1 MVQLSRV
8 LVTGA
13 TGRQGGA
20 VCRRLLER
28 GHGVLALVRSATTH
42 EARALEQRG
51 AQLVVGD
58 FDEPGLLEEAMR
70 SVDAVFAMATPFGPG
85 GLEAEVRHG
94 RHLIEAAKLA
104 RVPSF
109 LYSSVAGADQETG
122 IPHFETKQVLEEQ
135 LRLSGLRHTVVAPV
149 FFMDN
154 FLGPAYAQRLHEGAL
169 ALALPPHKGLQ
180 MTSTRDLAAL
190 CVRLLEEPE
199 RMQGQRL
206 EVASDEVTGEQ
217 AAALLSYVSGHRLRY
232 EQVPLKA
239 VRCRSADLELM
250 FDWLQQE
257 GFHADISLLRQAFP
271 EVGWHSFLDWARLQ
285 DWSALLGTPW
295 RGALAAEPSFT

>member
-1 MVQLSRV
+1 MLQHRTV

-20 VCRRLLER
+20 LCRKLLER
-28 GHGVLALVRSATTH
+28 GHRVLALVRAPEAL

-51 AQLVVGD
+51 ARLVEGD
-58 FDEPGLLEEAMR
+58 FDEPALLQESMR
-70 SVDAVFAMATPFGPG
+70 GVDTVFAMATPFGPG

-94 RHLIEAAKLA
+94 RHLIEAATLA
-104 RVPSF
+104 RVPQF
-109 LYSSVAGADQETG
+109 LYSSVAGADLGTG
-122 IPHFETKQVLEEQ
+122 IPHFETKGVLEQ
-135 LRLSGLRHTVVAPV
+135 CLRRSGLAYTIVAPV

-154 FLGPAYAQRLHEGAL
+154 FLGPAYAQRLHEGVL

-180 MTSTRDLAAL
+180 MTSTTDLAAL
-190 CVRLLEEPE
+190 CTLLLERPE
-199 RMQGQRL
+199 GMEGRRI

-217 AAALLSYVSGHRLRY
+217 AAALLSHVSEHKLRY

-250 FDWLQQE
+250 FEWLQHE
-257 GFHADISLLRQAFP
+257 GYHVDLAGLRREFP
-271 EVGWHSFLDWARLQ
+271 EVGWQTFSDWARLRN
-285 DWSALLGTPW
+285 WSALLGTPW
-295 RGALAAEPSFT
+295 RGPVAAEPSFT